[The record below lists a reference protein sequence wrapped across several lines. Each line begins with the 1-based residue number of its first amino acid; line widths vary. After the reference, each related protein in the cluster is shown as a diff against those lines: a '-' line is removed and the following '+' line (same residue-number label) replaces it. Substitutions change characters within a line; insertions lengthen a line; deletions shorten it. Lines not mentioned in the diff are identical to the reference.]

1 MAQMNTTCNSLFV
14 MFRWAKRCSAWSQ
27 AADAVDHLCWAQ
39 SSGGGGTLENSS
51 SSSSS
56 SGANCTLLHIVT
68 RAVRDAVVQLN
79 AIWSES
85 NAICRKPCRRLNNHS
100 RPTNTAS
107 RWLAGVPAAFLIS
120 FCVDKLWR
128 NVSVGCC
135 LSKRKQWREMEKL
148 HHFTIHKDGNVSL
161 QLEQH
166 RASFCLFVCP
176 TCSAAFPQSVDFTWR
191 WTSCVASLQDAGVER
206 VMRDLRIFRIFEGTN
221 DILRLF
227 VALNGFQV
235 K

>member
-1 MAQMNTTCNSLFV
+1 M
-14 MFRWAKRCSAWSQ
+14 
-27 AADAVDHLCWAQ
+27 
-39 SSGGGGTLENSS
+39 G
-51 SSSSS
+51 
-56 SGANCTLLHIVT
+56 
-68 RAVRDAVVQLN
+68 VRDTVVQLN
-79 AIWSES
+79 AIWSENS
-85 NAICRKPCRRLNNHS
+85 AICRKPCRRWLNNHS

-107 RWLAGVPAAFLIS
+107 HRLAGVPVAFFTS
-120 FCVDKLWR
+120 FCFDKLWR
-128 NVSVGCC
+128 NLTVGCWP
-135 LSKRKQWREMEKL
+135 SKRKEGREMEKL

-166 RASFCLFVCP
+166 LAVFLFHLL
-176 TCSAAFPQSVDFTWR
+176 CSLSSSGDFTSR
-191 WTSCVASLQDAGVER
+191 WTSCVVSLQDAGVER